1 MKKQFIFNS
10 IMILGLSFVLGTV
23 TSCNRKGCMDN
34 VAENYSSKAKKDD
47 GTCTY
52 ARTKFIG
59 TYSTNETCTFSSDS
73 YTLTITESSSD
84 KTKVVI
90 FNIYGS
96 GESVTGTVS
105 GSSVT
110 FNQTVQGANVSGT
123 GTLSGST
130 ITINYSVSVSG
141 NSDNCTATGIK
152 Q

>member
-10 IMILGLSFVLGTV
+10 LMILGLAFVFGTV
-23 TSCNRKGCMDN
+23 TSCNRKGCMDS

-59 TYSTNETCTFSSDS
+59 SYSTTETCTSGSDS
-73 YTLTITESSSD
+73 YTVTISESSSD
-84 KTKVVI
+84 KTKIVI
-90 FNIYGS
+90 LNLWDA

-105 GSSVT
+105 GNTVT
-110 FNQTVQGANVSGT
+110 FNQTNQGFNFSGT
-123 GTLSGST
+123 GTISGT
-130 ITINYSVSVSG
+130 TLTINYSLSG
-141 NSDNCTATGIK
+141 GGFVDNCTATAIK